1 MRSEIL
7 FQLEDYIWLV
17 VVSVLSIRDLDYSN
31 SRLGLTTRLVFLV
44 LFRQWVASSSSP
56 DITTASTLYRPALI
70 LESRVP

>member
-1 MRSEIL
+1 MRSEIV

-17 VVSVLSIRDLDYSN
+17 VVSV
-31 SRLGLTTRLVFLV
+31 LGLTTRLVFLV